1 MERMKLKELN
11 MKSRTEVLVFLKKLW
26 NNEEVNC
33 PLCDN
38 KLELLHLKA
47 KKDNCDY
54 QCKNCNKKILTIHL
68 LDELNDEIK

>member
-11 MKSRTEVLVFLKKLW
+11 MKSRAEVLIFLKKLW
-26 NNEEVNC
+26 NNEEINC

-38 KLELLHLKA
+38 KLELLHQKT

-68 LDELNDEIK
+68 LDELNDEFK

>member
-1 MERMKLKELN
+1 MKLKELN
-11 MKSRTEVLVFLKKLW
+11 MKSRAEVLIFLKKLW

-38 KLELLHLKA
+38 KLELLHSKS

-54 QCKNCNKKILTIHL
+54 QCKTCNKKILTIHL
-68 LDELNDEIK
+68 LDELNDEFK